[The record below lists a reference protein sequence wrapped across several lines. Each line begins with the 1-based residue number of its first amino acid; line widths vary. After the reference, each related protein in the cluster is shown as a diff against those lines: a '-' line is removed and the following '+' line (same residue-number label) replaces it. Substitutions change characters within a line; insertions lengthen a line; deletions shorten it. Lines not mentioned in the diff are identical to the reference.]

1 MAKKKRKKQQE
12 HHKEPEPV
20 ATVKTEQLTGPV
32 RASRWIWIGL
42 IIIVVAGAWFRL
54 HDLGAA
60 PLRAD
65 TIIFHNIC
73 SQPISFDGFFTQWM
87 DLMGGSGGQ
96 FPFAM
101 AFTKLVMD
109 VFNLPLN
116 EFSLRLPAALW
127 GILTIGIA
135 FGAGRA
141 FGGPRFG
148 LLLALLLAL
157 NPYHIQATRE
167 AYFYPPLLAGAFL
180 MLWVALDVLNW
191 VTGKTGKP
199 GTTFHILN
207 IAGFFLM
214 TYSQPTGWPTAFLL
228 TAVIVGGLLYKAWST
243 RKWGILLMVL
253 LEDLILGLPLLF
265 AGWGLPQM
273 RMVTGEAARK
283 VAEKALAVSE
293 LSLGGMVYKSLT
305 SYAWGGTWFRAGFT
319 FLVVLLGLAVLWR
332 SRRKLT
338 VWLPVYVIAGGF
350 LLFLISRSRAGA
362 MFGTRYILPLLPAYL
377 VLLAMGVFAF
387 SRDAM
392 LPERIPARVRRWGG
406 VVVLLLAVVL
416 LIYPAW
422 LCTQLEGKA
431 TPYKKITGWVDRNL
445 PSGTPVL
452 VDRWFEPWNELRVYN
467 STNAFY
473 TFTVPN
479 EPVETFLGNRWRQTA
494 QQFFM
499 RFPDAAY
506 LEITKE
512 YWTVDG
518 VGPWDWPRH
527 FFDRH
532 IAFTNEAGLELRKLG
547 LATRNDFYASNTNR
561 LIVELFYNTPE
572 NIARKALA
580 AGQELTVMFGPG
592 WKYMKPWQQT
602 RRFEDYRVME
612 GQAPLMVYNGSNKE
626 RQVRLDVQGVALNGT
641 KRVRIPDGEIYDFP
655 PSRMVTR
662 ELGPFAV
669 KPGWNRIVLS
679 DQLWP
684 AAQIP
689 LLVAQCSVY
698 PLP

>member
-1 MAKKKRKKQQE
+1 
-12 HHKEPEPV
+12 
-20 ATVKTEQLTGPV
+20 
-32 RASRWIWIGL
+32 
-42 IIIVVAGAWFRL
+42 
-54 HDLGAA
+54 
-60 PLRAD
+60 
-65 TIIFHNIC
+65 
-73 SQPISFDGFFTQWM
+73 
-87 DLMGGSGGQ
+87 
-96 FPFAM
+96 
-101 AFTKLVMD
+101 
-109 VFNLPLN
+109 
-116 EFSLRLPAALW
+116 
-127 GILTIGIA
+127 
-135 FGAGRA
+135 
-141 FGGPRFG
+141 
-148 LLLALLLAL
+148 
-157 NPYHIQATRE
+157 
-167 AYFYPPLLAGAFL
+167 
-180 MLWVALDVLNW
+180 
-191 VTGKTGKP
+191 
-199 GTTFHILN
+199 
-207 IAGFFLM
+207 
-214 TYSQPTGWPTAFLL
+214 
-228 TAVIVGGLLYKAWST
+228 
-243 RKWGILLMVL
+243 
-253 LEDLILGLPLLF
+253 
-265 AGWGLPQM
+265 
-273 RMVTGEAARK
+273 
-283 VAEKALAVSE
+283 
-293 LSLGGMVYKSLT
+293 
-305 SYAWGGTWFRAGFT
+305 
-319 FLVVLLGLAVLWR
+319 
-332 SRRKLT
+332 
-338 VWLPVYVIAGGF
+338 
-350 LLFLISRSRAGA
+350 
-362 MFGTRYILPLLPAYL
+362 
-377 VLLAMGVFAF
+377 
-387 SRDAM
+387 
-392 LPERIPARVRRWGG
+392 
-406 VVVLLLAVVL
+406 VVLLLAVVL